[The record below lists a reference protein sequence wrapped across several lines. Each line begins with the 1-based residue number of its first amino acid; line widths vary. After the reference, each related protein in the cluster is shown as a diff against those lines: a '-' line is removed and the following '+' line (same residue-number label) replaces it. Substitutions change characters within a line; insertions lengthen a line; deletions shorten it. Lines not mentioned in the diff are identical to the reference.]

1 MRADRWGN
9 VITDVS
15 VLRAEK
21 KMVTKE
27 SSGHKD
33 SPICH
38 VRDCSEKIKSRGFYI
53 DSFLLKRAPHTT
65 QLQWT
70 FFFSLNHNVLSNV
83 MYL

>member
-27 SSGHKD
+27 SSGDKD

-38 VRDCSEKIKSRGFYI
+38 VRVYAEKIKSRGFYI
-53 DSFLLKRAPHTT
+53 ECFLLKKCSTHSSTGT
-65 QLQWT
+65 DIFVT
-70 FFFSLNHNVLSNV
+70 VNVT
-83 MYL
+83 YF